1 MKKIFKSILLK
12 ISRVIYLVYRIISR
26 IKFYII
32 PREFN
37 NISLLQKLQ
46 NEAIWLIID
55 PWATQPEPFNNEY
68 VNNINNYYCK
78 KIDEYMHDVK
88 HKFVVVNEN
97 ETVHEIFKGYP
108 KIQHEF
114 VNEKIKDNFDTIVY
128 VGFHHGR
135 CTVDKPISGAKHMSK
150 NYKVYYKENLLCLL
164 PGDSWIEMDK
174 KAEKYGEMI

>member
-78 KIDEYMHDVK
+78 
-88 HKFVVVNEN
+88 N
-97 ETVHEIFKGYP
+97 
-108 KIQHEF
+108 
-114 VNEKIKDNFDTIVY
+114 
-128 VGFHHGR
+128 R
-135 CTVDKPISGAKHMSK
+135 
-150 NYKVYYKENLLCLL
+150 
-164 PGDSWIEMDK
+164 
-174 KAEKYGEMI
+174 